1 MAKVRNRCTWWIW
14 RNRASCFGKGGRVDV
29 NGDGD
34 GGRIEANYECGGIEA
49 NFDGNSEGIES
60 NCDGEDGEI

>member
-1 MAKVRNRCTWWIW
+1 M
-14 RNRASCFGKGGRVDV
+14 